1 VETVQHVSEDDL
13 ENYAM
18 RTLPATEV
26 ESLEEHFLICSECR
40 DRLQATDEYV
50 AAMRAAAQF
59 RGRDRRVGRCER
71 CRLPTILEVQPGAA
85 ERS

>member
-1 VETVQHVSEDDL
+1 VEIVQHVSEDDL

-50 AAMRAAAQF
+50 AAMRAAAA
-59 RGRDRRVGRCER
+59 RIRVSGTGE
-71 CRLPTILEVQPGAA
+71 
-85 ERS
+85 